1 MKDKIVF
8 WATNEKNQ
16 NVLVTL
22 RLRAS
27 DNKVD
32 IWMFEKSTISSEFVD
47 KMFEDWAN
55 IDVDTLPEPYEYL
68 EHDMS
73 SPSILP
79 DTILANNTEMI
90 NRAEKEWY
98 VKILATKLSMKL
110 QEEVVQLVEQVGG
123 MVKYD
128 KDAWE
133 LSKKYW
139 DKINQHFQSRD
150 LTREQ
155 TASLRDMVNK
165 AFNKLKKLRKD
176 SNQELEQKAKE
187 NADIILKKL
196 NIIIGQVSD
205 SRNLNGLFDTLKQ
218 MQLELRNQKLT
229 QELNKTVRDK
239 MNEAFQ
245 QVKEARRNHRNNR
258 LSNRIKGLES
268 AISRMEKS
276 TRRDEDDLAFQNR
289 RVQASEGKLE
299 KQLRE
304 AKIVMIQERL
314 NSKGTKLEDMY
325 KTLKELQN
333 RVKEDA
339 ERESA
344 RIKAEKQKAE
354 QRAKREASR
363 KAKQA
368 ARAKAAEEAKIQKA
382 KEDAETAEK
391 AKEAALL
398 ASTAIEKTTEK
409 AADLAEAV
417 EAKTEAVVEEAT
429 EKATEVA
436 EAVEEKAEAVVEEA
450 TSIISSLIPEETPSI
465 EETEA
470 ESLDIDDILSTGSEK
485 DADK

>member
-16 NVLVTL
+16 NVLVSL

-27 DNKVD
+27 NNKVD
-32 IWMFEKSTISSEFVD
+32 IWMFEKSTLIPEFVD
-47 KMFEDWAN
+47 KMFEDWAS
-55 IDVDTLPEPYEYL
+55 IEVDTLPEPYEYL

-110 QEEVVQLVEQVGG
+110 QDEVVQLVEQVGG

-133 LSKKYW
+133 LAKKYW
-139 DKINQHFQSRD
+139 DKINKHFQSRD

-155 TASLRDMVNK
+155 TASLRDMINK

-176 SNQELEQKAKE
+176 SNVELEQKSKE
-187 NADIILKKL
+187 NAEVILKKL

-218 MQLELRNQKLT
+218 MQLDLRNQRLT

-245 QVKEARRNHRNNR
+245 QVKEARRSHRNNR
-258 LSNRIKGLES
+258 LGNRIKGLES
-268 AISRMEKS
+268 AINRMERS
-276 TRRDEDDLAFQNR
+276 ARRDEEDLAFQNR

-314 NSKGTKLEDMY
+314 NSKGVKLEDMY
-325 KTLKELQN
+325 KTLKELQK

-339 ERESA
+339 EREA
-344 RIKAEKQKAE
+344 TRIKADKEKAE

-368 ARAKAAEEAKIQKA
+368 ARAKAAEEAKVQKA
-382 KEDAETAEK
+382 KAEAAAAKK

-398 ASTAIEKTTEK
+398 ASAAIEEK
-409 AADLAEAV
+409 A
-417 EAKTEAVVEEAT
+417 EAVVEQAENKIEETTEAV
-429 EKATEVA
+429 AEVA
-436 EAVEEKAEAVVEEA
+436 EAVEEKAEAVVEETA
-450 TSIISSLIPEETPSI
+450 AIITSLIPEETPSV
-465 EETEA
+465 EEAEA
-470 ESLDIDDILSTGSEK
+470 ESLDVDDILSTGS
-485 DADK
+485 DNDK